1 MLVNKNFYI
10 YVGRPIFHHQ
20 GPLTSSENDLEN
32 ITEAEVVTTEDTVDD
47 RAQAKEKDVQKSLA
61 QLLG

>member
-1 MLVNKNFYI
+1 MLVNINCFLN
-10 YVGRPIFHHQ
+10 VGRPIFHHQ
-20 GPLTSSENDLEN
+20 GPLTSSENDLDN

-47 RAQAKEKDVQKSLA
+47 IAQAKEKDVQKSLA